1 MFSKSAAKRPRTV
14 SISSDDIEIIS
25 PPVDPQFPP
34 SKRAKTHDPSPDT
47 SASVP
52 SSSALDPAHGE
63 AEFTAESELLED
75 LEVPPEQLEKDPR
88 SREGDVAV
96 DSIVAADDIADWV
109 DTVLDDAAS
118 KEPAELEA
126 LAVASLNT
134 ARKEQNYRNTV
145 LFAALADFY
154 RWLPRMERLRAAL
167 RVAKNHGRGPAF
179 RRVLCA
185 QARFFEANGALKPGY
200 QGRREKHNG
209 LLDNK
214 GFYMGVQRWLRTL
227 DVGTVNPTLLQR
239 HVNSTLLPSL
249 SVKKTTVSIRH
260 CQRWLWKLGYRRKRH
275 HIGEFL

>member
-1 MFSKSAAKRPRTV
+1 MRVGGQMDSQKGKKRGSYNVGGPSKRSIQEKSKKLRDDFNNGVLNISATELDRQIKALKAQGSGSQSAWKQQDLASMFSKSAAKRPRTV

-25 PPVDPQFPP
+25 LPVDPQFPP

-63 AEFTAESELLED
+63 AEFTVESELLED
-75 LEVPPEQLEKDPR
+75 LEVPPEQLEKDAR
-88 SREGDVAV
+88 SCEGDAAV

-126 LAVASLNT
+126 LEVASLKT

-154 RWLPRMERLRAAL
+154 RWLPRMGRLRAAL
-167 RVAKNHGRGPAF
+167 RVAKNHGRLFQTSFNPQ
-179 RRVLCA
+179 LCVA
-185 QARFFEANGALKPGY
+185 STISQS
-200 QGRREKHNG
+200 
-209 LLDNK
+209 
-214 GFYMGVQRWLRTL
+214 RTSFK
-227 DVGTVNPTLLQR
+227 N
-239 HVNSTLLPSL
+239 
-249 SVKKTTVSIRH
+249 
-260 CQRWLWKLGYRRKRH
+260 C
-275 HIGEFL
+275 